1 MDIMKQKLLL
11 DSADCVKGNSKHFV
25 VGRNLQRAGAI
36 NIDQANIVDLDEEEN
51 INFLELM

>member
-11 DSADCVKGNSKHFV
+11 DTADCVKSKSKNFT
-25 VGRNLQRAGAI
+25 VGRNLQRTGAI
-36 NIDQANIVDLDEEEN
+36 NIDQSKIVDLDEEEN